1 VSVLVVGANT
11 VLELGAVRL
20 SVSAP
25 SGSVDLFVFQL
36 DVGRRV
42 RSDADLVFFNSPVS
56 PEGAVRLLDGV
67 TAQVDLAGVPA
78 DVAVLSFA
86 VAASD
91 EGFGGGPASLGQIA
105 GMTVQIHAG
114 PESSAGAVYTA
125 PVNRL
130 STERAAVLVEMYRHG
145 GGWKLRNVCAGWT
158 EGLAALLREHG
169 VTVDEAPEETPAPAP
184 APLAQPKP
192 EREPVARAAPGE
204 DRLSLAKREKL
215 DLRKREVTKVL
226 LTKGTPAAQA
236 RVVLVLDKTGSMRR
250 AYSTGVVSR
259 VVERMVPVAATLDD
273 DGALECYLYA
283 RRFAKLPDVHADTV
297 TEWSEQYLHLSG
309 HHGGID
315 YDDLGA
321 ANDEPPI
328 LREIIT
334 GLRRGAAMPTL
345 VLFFTDGG
353 FGQRREITALITKAA
368 GLPAF
373 FQFVGVGRANYG
385 LLERLDDL
393 AGREVD
399 NVGFFALDDVDT
411 VSDAEL
417 YTRLLGE
424 FPDWLRAARSAG
436 IVT

>member
-1 VSVLVVGANT
+1 MLVVGANT
-11 VLELGAVRL
+11 VLDQGLMRC

-25 SGSVDLFVFQL
+25 PGSVDLFVSQL
-36 DVGRRV
+36 DAQRRV
-42 RSDADLVFFNSPVS
+42 RSDADLVFFNQPIS

-67 TAQVDLAGVPA
+67 TAQVDLAAVPA

-86 VAASD
+86 VAAND
-91 EGFGGGPASLGQIA
+91 EGADGPAPLGQIA
-105 GMTVQIHAG
+105 GLTVEVRAIPESHAG
-114 PESSAGAVYTA
+114 SAVHTA
-125 PVNRL
+125 PVSRL

-158 EGLAALLREHG
+158 EGLAALVREHG
-169 VTVDEAPEETPAPAP
+169 VVVDEEPEDSAPPAPEA
-184 APLAQPKP
+184 
-192 EREPVARAAPGE
+192 
-204 DRLSLAKREKL
+204 DRMSVTEREKL
-215 DLRKREVTKVL
+215 DLRKREITKLL
-226 LTKGTPAAQA
+226 LTKGAPTAQA

-297 TEWSEQYLHLSG
+297 TEWGTQYLHLSG

-353 FGQRREITALITKAA
+353 FGQRREITELITKAA

-399 NVGFFALDDVDT
+399 NVGFFALDDVDA

-417 YTRLLGE
+417 YARLLGE

>member
-1 VSVLVVGANT
+1 MLVVGANT
-11 VLELGAVRL
+11 VLDQGLMRC
-20 SVSAP
+20 SVTAP
-25 SGSVDLFVFQL
+25 PGSVDLFVSQL
-36 DVGRRV
+36 DAQRRV
-42 RSDADLVFFNSPVS
+42 RSDADLVFFNQPIS
-56 PEGAVRLLDGV
+56 PEGAVRLLDGN

-86 VAASD
+86 VAAND
-91 EGFGGGPASLGQIA
+91 EGAGGPAPLGQIA
-105 GMTVQIHAG
+105 GLTVEVRAI
-114 PESSAGAVYTA
+114 PESHVGSAVHAA
-125 PVNRL
+125 PVSRL

-158 EGLAALLREHG
+158 EGLTALVREHG
-169 VTVDEAPEETPAPAP
+169 VVVDEEPEDIAPPAPEADRMSV
-184 APLAQPKP
+184 P
-192 EREPVARAAPGE
+192 E
-204 DRLSLAKREKL
+204 REKL

-226 LTKGTPAAQA
+226 LTKGAPTAQA

-297 TEWSEQYLHLSG
+297 TEWSRQYLHLSG

-399 NVGFFALDDVDT
+399 NVGFFALDDVDA

-417 YTRLLGE
+417 YARLLGE
-424 FPDWLRAARSAG
+424 FPDWLHAARSAG
-436 IVT
+436 IVA

>member
-1 VSVLVVGANT
+1 MSV
-11 VLELGAVRL
+11 
-20 SVSAP
+20 
-25 SGSVDLFVFQL
+25 
-36 DVGRRV
+36 
-42 RSDADLVFFNSPVS
+42 
-56 PEGAVRLLDGV
+56 
-67 TAQVDLAGVPA
+67 
-78 DVAVLSFA
+78 
-86 VAASD
+86 
-91 EGFGGGPASLGQIA
+91 
-105 GMTVQIHAG
+105 
-114 PESSAGAVYTA
+114 
-125 PVNRL
+125 
-130 STERAAVLVEMYRHG
+130 TE
-145 GGWKLRNVCAGWT
+145 
-158 EGLAALLREHG
+158 
-169 VTVDEAPEETPAPAP
+169 
-184 APLAQPKP
+184 
-192 EREPVARAAPGE
+192 
-204 DRLSLAKREKL
+204 REKL
-215 DLRKREVTKVL
+215 DLRKREITKVL
-226 LTKGTPAAQA
+226 LTKGAPTAQA

-297 TEWSEQYLHLSG
+297 IEWSTQYLHLSG

-385 LLERLDDL
+385 LLERLDEL

-399 NVGFFALDDVDT
+399 NVGFFALDDVDA

>member
-1 VSVLVVGANT
+1 VWPAPPDWRQHGDGGDEVSVLVVGANT
-11 VLELGAVRL
+11 VLDQGLMRL

-25 SGSVDLFVFQL
+25 PGSVDLFVSQL
-36 DVGRRV
+36 DAQRRV
-42 RSDADLVFFNSPVS
+42 RSDADLVFFNQPIS
-56 PEGAVRLLDGV
+56 PEGAVRLLEGV

-86 VAASD
+86 VAAND
-91 EGFGGGPASLGQIA
+91 EGADGPPPLGQIA
-105 GMTVQIHAG
+105 GLTVEVRAI
-114 PESSAGAVYTA
+114 PESRAGSGVHTA
-125 PVNRL
+125 PVSRL

-158 EGLAALLREHG
+158 EGLAALVREHG
-169 VTVDEAPEETPAPAP
+169 VVVDEEPEDSAPPAPEA
-184 APLAQPKP
+184 
-192 EREPVARAAPGE
+192 
-204 DRLSLAKREKL
+204 DRMLVTEREKL

-226 LTKGTPAAQA
+226 LTKGAPTAQA

-283 RRFAKLPDVHADTV
+283 RRFAKLPDVYADTV
-297 TEWSEQYLHLSG
+297 TEWSRQYLHLSG

-399 NVGFFALDDVDT
+399 NVGFFALDDVDA

-417 YTRLLGE
+417 YARVLGE
-424 FPDWLRAARSAG
+424 FPDWLRAARNAG
-436 IVT
+436 IVA

>member
-1 VSVLVVGANT
+1 MSVLVVGANT
-11 VLELGAVRL
+11 VLDQGLMRL

-25 SGSVDLFVFQL
+25 PGSVDLFVSQL
-36 DVGRRV
+36 DAQRRV
-42 RSDADLVFFNSPVS
+42 RSDADLVFFNQPIS

-67 TAQVDLAGVPA
+67 TARVDLAGVPA

-86 VAASD
+86 VAAND
-91 EGFGGGPASLGQIA
+91 EGADGPPPLGQIA
-105 GMTVQIHAG
+105 GLTVEVRAIPESHAG
-114 PESSAGAVYTA
+114 SPLHTA
-125 PVNRL
+125 PVSRL

-158 EGLAALLREHG
+158 EGLAALVREHG
-169 VTVDEAPEETPAPAP
+169 VVVDEEPEDSAPPAPEA
-184 APLAQPKP
+184 
-192 EREPVARAAPGE
+192 
-204 DRLSLAKREKL
+204 DRMSVTEREKL
-215 DLRKREVTKVL
+215 DLRKREITKVL
-226 LTKGTPAAQA
+226 LTKGAPTAQA

-297 TEWSEQYLHLSG
+297 TEWSRQYLHLSG

-353 FGQRREITALITKAA
+353 FGQRREITELIAKAA

-399 NVGFFALDDVDT
+399 NVGFFALDDVDA

-417 YTRLLGE
+417 YARVLGE
-424 FPDWLRAARSAG
+424 FPDWLRAARNAG
-436 IVT
+436 IVA

>member
-1 VSVLVVGANT
+1 VLVVGANT
-11 VLELGAVRL
+11 VLDQGLMRL

-25 SGSVDLFVFQL
+25 PGSVDLFVSQL
-36 DVGRRV
+36 DAQRRV
-42 RSDADLVFFNSPVS
+42 RSDADLVFFNQPIS
-56 PEGAVRLLDGV
+56 PEGAVRLLEGV

-86 VAASD
+86 VAAND
-91 EGFGGGPASLGQIA
+91 EGADGPPPLGQIA
-105 GMTVQIHAG
+105 GLTVEVRAI
-114 PESSAGAVYTA
+114 PESRAGSGVHTA
-125 PVNRL
+125 PVSRL

-158 EGLAALLREHG
+158 EGLAALVREHG
-169 VTVDEAPEETPAPAP
+169 VVVDEEPEDSAPPAPEA
-184 APLAQPKP
+184 
-192 EREPVARAAPGE
+192 
-204 DRLSLAKREKL
+204 DRMLVTEREKL

-226 LTKGTPAAQA
+226 LTKGAPTAQA

-283 RRFAKLPDVHADTV
+283 RRFAKLPDVYADTV
-297 TEWSEQYLHLSG
+297 TEWSRQYLHLSG

-399 NVGFFALDDVDT
+399 NVGFFALDDVDA

-417 YTRLLGE
+417 YARVLGE
-424 FPDWLRAARSAG
+424 FPDWLRAARNAG
-436 IVT
+436 IVA

>member
-11 VLELGAVRL
+11 VLDQGLMRC
-20 SVSAP
+20 SVTAP
-25 SGSVDLFVFQL
+25 PGSVDLFVSQL
-36 DVGRRV
+36 DAQRRV
-42 RSDADLVFFNSPVS
+42 RSDADLVFFNSPIS

-67 TAQVDLAGVPA
+67 TAQVDLAAVPA

-91 EGFGGGPASLGQIA
+91 EGEDGPPPLGQIA
-105 GMTVQIHAG
+105 GLTVEVRAI
-114 PESSAGAVYTA
+114 PESRAGSGVHTA
-125 PVNRL
+125 PVSRL

-158 EGLAALLREHG
+158 EGLAALVREHG
-169 VTVDEAPEETPAPAP
+169 VVVDEEPEDSAPPAPEA
-184 APLAQPKP
+184 
-192 EREPVARAAPGE
+192 
-204 DRLSLAKREKL
+204 DRMSVTEREKL
-215 DLRKREVTKVL
+215 DLRKREITRVL
-226 LTKGTPAAQA
+226 LTKGAPTAQA

-297 TEWSEQYLHLSG
+297 TEWSTQYLHLSG

-353 FGQRREITALITKAA
+353 FGQRREITELITKAA

-399 NVGFFALDDVDT
+399 NVGFFALDDVDA

-417 YTRLLGE
+417 YARLLGE

>member
-25 SGSVDLFVFQL
+25 SGSVDLFLFQL

-91 EGFGGGPASLGQIA
+91 EGPGGGPASLGQIT

-114 PESSAGAVYTA
+114 P
-125 PVNRL
+125 
-130 STERAAVLVEMYRHG
+130 
-145 GGWKLRNVCAGWT
+145 GWT

-169 VTVDEAPEETPAPAP
+169 VTVDEALAEPAPAP

-373 FQFVGVGRANYG
+373 FQFVGVDRANYG

-399 NVGFFALDDVDT
+399 NVGFFALDDVDA

>member
-56 PEGAVRLLDGV
+56 PEGAVRLLDGN

-86 VAASD
+86 VAAND
-91 EGFGGGPASLGQIA
+91 EGADGPPPLGQIA
-105 GMTVQIHAG
+105 GLTVEVRAIPESHAG
-114 PESSAGAVYTA
+114 SAVHTA
-125 PVNRL
+125 PVSRL

-158 EGLAALLREHG
+158 EGLAALVREHG
-169 VTVDEAPEETPAPAP
+169 VVVDEGPQDSAPPAPEA
-184 APLAQPKP
+184 
-192 EREPVARAAPGE
+192 
-204 DRLSLAKREKL
+204 DRMSVTEREKL

-226 LTKGTPAAQA
+226 LTKGAPTAQA

-283 RRFAKLPDVHADTV
+283 RRFAKLPDVRADTV
-297 TEWSEQYLHLSG
+297 TEWSTQYLHLSG

-399 NVGFFALDDVDT
+399 NVGFFALDDVDA

-417 YTRLLGE
+417 YARLLGE
-424 FPDWLRAARSAG
+424 FPDWLRAARRAG
-436 IVT
+436 IMG

>member
-1 VSVLVVGANT
+1 VLVVGANT
-11 VLELGAVRL
+11 VLDQGLMRC

-25 SGSVDLFVFQL
+25 PGSVDLFVSQL
-36 DVGRRV
+36 DAQRRV
-42 RSDADLVFFNSPVS
+42 RSDADLVFFNQPIS

-67 TAQVDLAGVPA
+67 TAQVDLAAVPA

-86 VAASD
+86 VAAND
-91 EGFGGGPASLGQIA
+91 EGADGPAPLGQIA
-105 GMTVQIHAG
+105 GLTVEVRAIPESHAG
-114 PESSAGAVYTA
+114 SAVHTA
-125 PVNRL
+125 PVSRL

-158 EGLAALLREHG
+158 EGLAALVREHG
-169 VTVDEAPEETPAPAP
+169 VVVDEEPEDSAPPAPEA
-184 APLAQPKP
+184 
-192 EREPVARAAPGE
+192 
-204 DRLSLAKREKL
+204 DRMSVTEREKL
-215 DLRKREVTKVL
+215 DLRKREITKLL
-226 LTKGTPAAQA
+226 LTKGAPTAQA

-297 TEWSEQYLHLSG
+297 TEWGTQYLHLSG

-353 FGQRREITALITKAA
+353 FGQRREITELITKAA

-399 NVGFFALDDVDT
+399 NVGFFALDDVDA

-417 YTRLLGE
+417 YARLLGE

>member
-11 VLELGAVRL
+11 VLELGTVRL
-20 SVSAP
+20 SVGAP
-25 SGSVDLFVFQL
+25 SGSVDLFVSQL
-36 DVGRRV
+36 DAQRHV
-42 RSDADLVFFNSPVS
+42 RSDADLVFFNQPIS

-86 VAASD
+86 VAAND
-91 EGFGGGPASLGQIA
+91 EGADGPPPLGQIA
-105 GMTVQIHAG
+105 GLTVEVRAIPESHAG
-114 PESSAGAVYTA
+114 SAVHTA
-125 PVNRL
+125 PVSRL

-158 EGLAALLREHG
+158 EGLAALVRENG
-169 VTVDEAPEETPAPAP
+169 VVVDEEPEDSAPPAPEA
-184 APLAQPKP
+184 
-192 EREPVARAAPGE
+192 
-204 DRLSLAKREKL
+204 DRMSVTEREKL
-215 DLRKREVTKVL
+215 DLRKREITKLL
-226 LTKGTPAAQA
+226 LTKGAPTAQA

-297 TEWSEQYLHLSG
+297 TEWSTQYLHLSG

-399 NVGFFALDDVDT
+399 NVGFFALDDVDA

-417 YTRLLGE
+417 YARLLGE
-424 FPDWLRAARSAG
+424 FPDWLRAARRAG
-436 IVT
+436 IMG

>member
-1 VSVLVVGANT
+1 MLVVGANT
-11 VLELGAVRL
+11 VLDQGLMRL

-25 SGSVDLFVFQL
+25 PGSVDLFVSQL
-36 DVGRRV
+36 DAQRRV
-42 RSDADLVFFNSPVS
+42 RSDADLVFFNQPIS
-56 PEGAVRLLDGV
+56 PEGAVRLLEGV

-86 VAASD
+86 VAAND
-91 EGFGGGPASLGQIA
+91 EGADGPPPLGQIA
-105 GMTVQIHAG
+105 GLTVEVRAI
-114 PESSAGAVYTA
+114 PESRAGSGVHTA
-125 PVNRL
+125 PVSRL

-158 EGLAALLREHG
+158 EGLAALVREHG
-169 VTVDEAPEETPAPAP
+169 VVVDEEPEDSAPPAPEA
-184 APLAQPKP
+184 
-192 EREPVARAAPGE
+192 
-204 DRLSLAKREKL
+204 DRMSVTEREKL
-215 DLRKREVTKVL
+215 DLRKREITKLL
-226 LTKGTPAAQA
+226 LTKGAPTAQA

-283 RRFAKLPDVHADTV
+283 RRFAKLPDVYADTV
-297 TEWSEQYLHLSG
+297 TEWSRQYLHLSG

-353 FGQRREITALITKAA
+353 FGQRREITELITKAA

-399 NVGFFALDDVDT
+399 NVGFFALDDVDA

-417 YTRLLGE
+417 YARLLGE

>member
-1 VSVLVVGANT
+1 MLVVGANT
-11 VLELGAVRL
+11 VLDQGLMRL

-25 SGSVDLFVFQL
+25 PGSVDLFVSQL
-36 DVGRRV
+36 DAQRRV
-42 RSDADLVFFNSPVS
+42 RSDADLVFFNQPIS
-56 PEGAVRLLDGV
+56 PEGAVRLLEGV

-86 VAASD
+86 VAAND
-91 EGFGGGPASLGQIA
+91 EGADGPPPLGQIA
-105 GMTVQIHAG
+105 GLTVEVRAI
-114 PESSAGAVYTA
+114 PESRAGSGVHTA
-125 PVNRL
+125 PVSRL

-158 EGLAALLREHG
+158 EGLAALVREHG
-169 VTVDEAPEETPAPAP
+169 VVVDEEPEDSAPPAPEA
-184 APLAQPKP
+184 
-192 EREPVARAAPGE
+192 
-204 DRLSLAKREKL
+204 DRMLVTEREKL

-226 LTKGTPAAQA
+226 LTKGAPTAQA

-283 RRFAKLPDVHADTV
+283 RRFAKLPDVYADTV
-297 TEWSEQYLHLSG
+297 TEWSRQYLHLSG

-399 NVGFFALDDVDT
+399 NVGFFALDDVDA

-417 YTRLLGE
+417 YARVLGE
-424 FPDWLRAARSAG
+424 FPDWLRAARNAG
-436 IVT
+436 IVA

>member
-1 VSVLVVGANT
+1 MSVLVVGANT
-11 VLELGAVRL
+11 VLDQGLMRL

-25 SGSVDLFVFQL
+25 PGSVDLFVSQL
-36 DVGRRV
+36 DAQRRV
-42 RSDADLVFFNSPVS
+42 RSDADLVFFNQPIS
-56 PEGAVRLLDGV
+56 PEGAVRLLEGV

-86 VAASD
+86 VAAND
-91 EGFGGGPASLGQIA
+91 EGADGPPPLGQIA
-105 GMTVQIHAG
+105 GLTVEVRAI
-114 PESSAGAVYTA
+114 PESRAGSGVHTA
-125 PVNRL
+125 PVSRL

-158 EGLAALLREHG
+158 EGLAALVREHG
-169 VTVDEAPEETPAPAP
+169 VVVDEEPEDSAPPAPEA
-184 APLAQPKP
+184 
-192 EREPVARAAPGE
+192 
-204 DRLSLAKREKL
+204 DRMLVTEREKL

-226 LTKGTPAAQA
+226 LTKGAPTAQA

-283 RRFAKLPDVHADTV
+283 RRFAKLPDVYADTV
-297 TEWSEQYLHLSG
+297 TEWSRQYLHLSG

-399 NVGFFALDDVDT
+399 NVGFFALDDVDA

-417 YTRLLGE
+417 YARVLGE
-424 FPDWLRAARSAG
+424 FPDWLRAARNAG
-436 IVT
+436 IVA

>member
-11 VLELGAVRL
+11 VLDQGLMRL

-25 SGSVDLFVFQL
+25 PGSVDLFVSQL
-36 DVGRRV
+36 DAQRRV
-42 RSDADLVFFNSPVS
+42 RSDADLVFFNQPIS
-56 PEGAVRLLDGV
+56 PEGAVRLLEGV

-86 VAASD
+86 VAAND
-91 EGFGGGPASLGQIA
+91 EGADGPPPLGQIA
-105 GMTVQIHAG
+105 GLTVEVRAI
-114 PESSAGAVYTA
+114 PESRAGSGVHTA
-125 PVNRL
+125 PVSRL

-158 EGLAALLREHG
+158 EGLAALVREHG
-169 VTVDEAPEETPAPAP
+169 VVVDEEPEDSAPPAPEA
-184 APLAQPKP
+184 
-192 EREPVARAAPGE
+192 
-204 DRLSLAKREKL
+204 DRMLVTEREKL

-226 LTKGTPAAQA
+226 LTKGAPTAQA

-283 RRFAKLPDVHADTV
+283 RRFAKLPDVYADTV
-297 TEWSEQYLHLSG
+297 TEWSRQYLHLSG

-399 NVGFFALDDVDT
+399 NVGFFALDDVDA

-417 YTRLLGE
+417 YARVLGE
-424 FPDWLRAARSAG
+424 FPDWLRAARNAG
-436 IVT
+436 IVA

>member
-1 VSVLVVGANT
+1 MLVVGANT
-11 VLELGAVRL
+11 VLDQGLMRL

-25 SGSVDLFVFQL
+25 PGSVDLFVSQL
-36 DVGRRV
+36 DAQRRV
-42 RSDADLVFFNSPVS
+42 RSDADLVFFNQPIS
-56 PEGAVRLLDGV
+56 PEGAVRLLDGN

-86 VAASD
+86 VAAND
-91 EGFGGGPASLGQIA
+91 EGAGGPAPLGQIA
-105 GMTVQIHAG
+105 GLTVEVRVIPESHAG
-114 PESSAGAVYTA
+114 SAVHTA
-125 PVNRL
+125 PVSRL

-158 EGLAALLREHG
+158 EGLAALVREHG
-169 VTVDEAPEETPAPAP
+169 VVVDEEPEDSAPPAPEA
-184 APLAQPKP
+184 
-192 EREPVARAAPGE
+192 
-204 DRLSLAKREKL
+204 DRMSVTEREKL
-215 DLRKREVTKVL
+215 DLRKREITKVL
-226 LTKGTPAAQA
+226 LTKCAPTAQA

-297 TEWSEQYLHLSG
+297 TEWSTQYLHLSG

-353 FGQRREITALITKAA
+353 FGQRREITELITKAA

-399 NVGFFALDDVDT
+399 NVGFFALDDVDA

-417 YTRLLGE
+417 YARLLGE

>member
-1 VSVLVVGANT
+1 
-11 VLELGAVRL
+11 
-20 SVSAP
+20 
-25 SGSVDLFVFQL
+25 
-36 DVGRRV
+36 
-42 RSDADLVFFNSPVS
+42 
-56 PEGAVRLLDGV
+56 
-67 TAQVDLAGVPA
+67 
-78 DVAVLSFA
+78 
-86 VAASD
+86 
-91 EGFGGGPASLGQIA
+91 
-105 GMTVQIHAG
+105 
-114 PESSAGAVYTA
+114 
-125 PVNRL
+125 
-130 STERAAVLVEMYRHG
+130 
-145 GGWKLRNVCAGWT
+145 
-158 EGLAALLREHG
+158 
-169 VTVDEAPEETPAPAP
+169 
-184 APLAQPKP
+184 
-192 EREPVARAAPGE
+192 
-204 DRLSLAKREKL
+204 
-215 DLRKREVTKVL
+215 VL
-226 LTKGTPAAQA
+226 LTKGAPTAQA

-283 RRFAKLPDVHADTV
+283 RRFAKLPDVYADTV
-297 TEWSEQYLHLSG
+297 TEWSRQYLHLSG

-373 FQFVGVGRANYG
+373 FQFVGVGRSNYG

-399 NVGFFALDDVDT
+399 NVGFFALDDVDA

-417 YTRLLGE
+417 YARVLGE
-424 FPDWLRAARSAG
+424 FPDWLRAARNAG
-436 IVT
+436 IVA

>member
-1 VSVLVVGANT
+1 MSVLVVGANT
-11 VLELGAVRL
+11 VLDQGLMRL

-25 SGSVDLFVFQL
+25 PGSVDLFVSQL
-36 DVGRRV
+36 DAQRRV
-42 RSDADLVFFNSPVS
+42 RSDADLVFFNQPSS

-67 TAQVDLAGVPA
+67 TARVDLAGVPA

-86 VAASD
+86 VAAND
-91 EGFGGGPASLGQIA
+91 EGADGPPPLGQIA
-105 GMTVQIHAG
+105 GLTVEVRAIPESHAG
-114 PESSAGAVYTA
+114 SAVHTA
-125 PVNRL
+125 PVSRL
-130 STERAAVLVEMYRHG
+130 STERAAVLVEMYRHD

-158 EGLAALLREHG
+158 EGLAALVREHG
-169 VTVDEAPEETPAPAP
+169 VVVDEEPEDIAPPAPEA
-184 APLAQPKP
+184 
-192 EREPVARAAPGE
+192 
-204 DRLSLAKREKL
+204 DRMSVTEREKL

-226 LTKGTPAAQA
+226 LTKGAPTAQA

-259 VVERMVPVAATLDD
+259 VVDRMVPVAATLDD

-297 TEWSEQYLHLSG
+297 TEWSKQYLHLSG

-399 NVGFFALDDVDT
+399 NVGFFALDDVDA

-417 YTRLLGE
+417 YARVLGE
-424 FPDWLRAARSAG
+424 FPDWLRAARNAG
-436 IVT
+436 IVA

>member
-11 VLELGAVRL
+11 VLDQGLMRL

-25 SGSVDLFVFQL
+25 PGSVDLFVSQL
-36 DVGRRV
+36 DAQRRV
-42 RSDADLVFFNSPVS
+42 RSDADLVFFNQPIS
-56 PEGAVRLLDGV
+56 PEGAVRLLDGN

-86 VAASD
+86 VAAND
-91 EGFGGGPASLGQIA
+91 EGAGGPAPLGQIA
-105 GMTVQIHAG
+105 GLTVEVRVIPESHAG
-114 PESSAGAVYTA
+114 SAVHTA
-125 PVNRL
+125 PVSRL

-158 EGLAALLREHG
+158 EGLAALVREHG
-169 VTVDEAPEETPAPAP
+169 VVVDEEPEDSAPPAPEA
-184 APLAQPKP
+184 
-192 EREPVARAAPGE
+192 
-204 DRLSLAKREKL
+204 DRMSVTEREKL
-215 DLRKREVTKVL
+215 DLRKREITKVL
-226 LTKGTPAAQA
+226 LTKCAPTAQA

-297 TEWSEQYLHLSG
+297 TEWSTQYLHLSG

-353 FGQRREITALITKAA
+353 FGQRREITELITKAA

-399 NVGFFALDDVDT
+399 NVGFFALDDVDA

-417 YTRLLGE
+417 YARLLGE

>member
-1 VSVLVVGANT
+1 MWPAPPDWRQHGDGGDEVSVLVVGANT
-11 VLELGAVRL
+11 VLDQGLMRL

-25 SGSVDLFVFQL
+25 PGSVDLFVSQL
-36 DVGRRV
+36 DAQRRV
-42 RSDADLVFFNSPVS
+42 RSDADLVFFNQPIS
-56 PEGAVRLLDGV
+56 PEGAVRLLEGV

-86 VAASD
+86 VAAND
-91 EGFGGGPASLGQIA
+91 EGADGPPPLGQIA
-105 GMTVQIHAG
+105 GLTVEVRAI
-114 PESSAGAVYTA
+114 PESRAGSGVHTA
-125 PVNRL
+125 PVSRL

-158 EGLAALLREHG
+158 EGLAALVREHG
-169 VTVDEAPEETPAPAP
+169 VVVDEEPEDSAPPAPEA
-184 APLAQPKP
+184 
-192 EREPVARAAPGE
+192 
-204 DRLSLAKREKL
+204 DRMLVTEREKL

-226 LTKGTPAAQA
+226 LTKGAPTAQA

-283 RRFAKLPDVHADTV
+283 RRFAKLPDVYADTV
-297 TEWSEQYLHLSG
+297 TEWSRQYLHLSG

-399 NVGFFALDDVDT
+399 NVGFFALDDVDA

-417 YTRLLGE
+417 YARVLGE
-424 FPDWLRAARSAG
+424 FPDWLRAARNAG
-436 IVT
+436 IVA

>member
-11 VLELGAVRL
+11 VLDQGLMRC
-20 SVSAP
+20 SVTAP
-25 SGSVDLFVFQL
+25 PGSVDLFVSQL
-36 DVGRRV
+36 DAQRRV
-42 RSDADLVFFNSPVS
+42 RSDADLVFFNQPIS
-56 PEGAVRLLDGV
+56 PEGAVRLLDGN

-86 VAASD
+86 VAAND
-91 EGFGGGPASLGQIA
+91 EGAGGPAPLGQIA
-105 GMTVQIHAG
+105 GLTVEVRAI
-114 PESSAGAVYTA
+114 PESHVGSAVHAA
-125 PVNRL
+125 PVSRL

-158 EGLAALLREHG
+158 EGLTALVREHG
-169 VTVDEAPEETPAPAP
+169 VVVDEEPEDIAPPAPEADRMSV
-184 APLAQPKP
+184 P
-192 EREPVARAAPGE
+192 E
-204 DRLSLAKREKL
+204 REKL

-226 LTKGTPAAQA
+226 LTKGAPTAQA

-297 TEWSEQYLHLSG
+297 TEWSRQYLHLSG

-399 NVGFFALDDVDT
+399 NVGFFALDDVDA

-417 YTRLLGE
+417 YARLLGE
-424 FPDWLRAARSAG
+424 FPDWLHAARSAG
-436 IVT
+436 IVA

>member
-1 VSVLVVGANT
+1 VLVVGANT
-11 VLELGAVRL
+11 VLDQGLMRC
-20 SVSAP
+20 SVTAP
-25 SGSVDLFVFQL
+25 PGSVDLFVSQL
-36 DVGRRV
+36 DAQRRV
-42 RSDADLVFFNSPVS
+42 RSDADLVFFNQPIS
-56 PEGAVRLLDGV
+56 PEGAVRLLDGN

-86 VAASD
+86 VAAND
-91 EGFGGGPASLGQIA
+91 EGAGGPAPLGQIA
-105 GMTVQIHAG
+105 GLTVEVRAI
-114 PESSAGAVYTA
+114 PESHVGSAVHAA
-125 PVNRL
+125 PVSRL

-158 EGLAALLREHG
+158 EGLTALVREHG
-169 VTVDEAPEETPAPAP
+169 VVVDEEPEDIAPPAPEADRMSV
-184 APLAQPKP
+184 P
-192 EREPVARAAPGE
+192 E
-204 DRLSLAKREKL
+204 REKL

-226 LTKGTPAAQA
+226 LTKGAPTAQA

-297 TEWSEQYLHLSG
+297 TEWSRQYLHLSG

-399 NVGFFALDDVDT
+399 NVGFFALDDVDA

-417 YTRLLGE
+417 YARLLGE
-424 FPDWLRAARSAG
+424 FPDWLHAARSAG
-436 IVT
+436 IVA

>member
-1 VSVLVVGANT
+1 VLVVGANT
-11 VLELGAVRL
+11 VLDQGAVRL

-25 SGSVDLFVFQL
+25 PGSVDLFVFQL

-86 VAASD
+86 VAAND
-91 EGFGGGPASLGQIA
+91 EGPGGGPASLGQIA
-105 GMTVQIHAG
+105 GLTVEVRAI
-114 PESSAGAVYTA
+114 PESRAGSGVHTA
-125 PVNRL
+125 PVSRL

-158 EGLAALLREHG
+158 EGLAALVREHG
-169 VTVDEAPEETPAPAP
+169 VVVDEEPEDSAPPAPEA
-184 APLAQPKP
+184 
-192 EREPVARAAPGE
+192 
-204 DRLSLAKREKL
+204 DRMLVTEREKL

-226 LTKGTPAAQA
+226 LTKGAPTAQA

-283 RRFAKLPDVHADTV
+283 RRFAKLPDVYADTV
-297 TEWSEQYLHLSG
+297 TEWSRQYLHLSG

-399 NVGFFALDDVDT
+399 NVGFFALDDVDA

-417 YTRLLGE
+417 YARVLGE
-424 FPDWLRAARSAG
+424 FPDWLRAARNAG
-436 IVT
+436 IVA

>member
-11 VLELGAVRL
+11 VLDQGLMRL

-25 SGSVDLFVFQL
+25 PGSVDLFVSQL
-36 DVGRRV
+36 DAQRRV
-42 RSDADLVFFNSPVS
+42 RSDADLVFFNQPIS
-56 PEGAVRLLDGV
+56 PEGAVRLLEGV

-86 VAASD
+86 VAAND
-91 EGFGGGPASLGQIA
+91 EGADGPPPLGQIA
-105 GMTVQIHAG
+105 GLTVEVRAI
-114 PESSAGAVYTA
+114 PESRAGSGVHTA
-125 PVNRL
+125 PVSRL

-158 EGLAALLREHG
+158 EGLAALVREHG
-169 VTVDEAPEETPAPAP
+169 VVVDEEPEDSAPPAPEA
-184 APLAQPKP
+184 
-192 EREPVARAAPGE
+192 
-204 DRLSLAKREKL
+204 DRMLVTEREKL

-226 LTKGTPAAQA
+226 LTKGAPTAQA

-283 RRFAKLPDVHADTV
+283 RRFAKLPDVYADTV
-297 TEWSEQYLHLSG
+297 TEWSRQYLHLSG

-399 NVGFFALDDVDT
+399 NVGFFALDDADA

-417 YTRLLGE
+417 YARLLGE

-436 IVT
+436 IVA